1 MIILFFIVVVFVVV
15 VFVESFGRPTDRL
28 GRLWIDQ
35 EQSKWTH
42 EQTHAYK
49 NYINN
54 GYRIQPTPKKINEIY
69 LSAFLQI
76 KKNFESFSCK
86 LSKTKTTIEKKK
98 FNFINLEWTCVC
110 LSVYLVFERGLE
122 ISLSLDLCTWWWL
135 WPLIFKKFFLPFFL
149 WCWPDSRKKYLIAVS
164 CLPRQEIK
172 INHIKYRI
180 SRDESASHIY
190 LYLYMVLLW
199 R

>member
-54 GYRIQPTPKKINEIY
+54 GYRIQPTPKKNQRD
-69 LSAFLQI
+69 LFKRFSSN
-76 KKNFESFSCK
+76 KKKTLNLLVASFRK
-86 LSKTKTTIEKKK
+86 QKRLSKKKK
-98 FNFINLEWTCVC
+98 FNFINLKWTCVC

-135 WPLIFKKFFLPFFL
+135 WPLIFKKFFSLFFFFGVGQI
-149 WCWPDSRKKYLIAVS
+149 REKNI
-164 CLPRQEIK
+164 
-172 INHIKYRI
+172 
-180 SRDESASHIY
+180 
-190 LYLYMVLLW
+190 
-199 R
+199 